1 LALRY
6 NGCDNSIEQSRPWQ
20 LDIAF
25 YRKGKEFFLHLSSM
39 DTYEKLAYL
48 EGYRY
53 VAGVDEAGR
62 GPLAG
67 PVVAA
72 AVIFPPEYRNKE
84 INDSKQ
90 LSATKRAYLYD
101 IIKNEA
107 IAVGV
112 GVAESDVID
121 QINILRASLQAMS
134 EALQELDTSPDYLLV
149 DGLHRVPL
157 PTPQKPIVKG
167 DALSISIAAASI
179 IAKVSRDRIME
190 IYHRQFPQYNFMRNK
205 GYGTEEHRN
214 AIKQF
219 GMCKI
224 HRRSFH
230 LKNLDINQTTLDLT

>member
-1 LALRY
+1 
-6 NGCDNSIEQSRPWQ
+6 
-20 LDIAF
+20 
-25 YRKGKEFFLHLSSM
+25 M

-72 AVIFPPEYRNKE
+72 AVIFPQEYRNKE

-90 LSATKRAYLYD
+90 LSETKRAYLYD

-112 GVAESDVID
+112 GVADSDVID

-134 EALQELDTSPDYLLV
+134 EAVQELDTSPDYLLV

-190 IYHRQFPQYNFMRNK
+190 MYHRQFPQYNFIRNK
-205 GYGTEEHRN
+205 GYGTEEHRI
-214 AIKQF
+214 AIKEF

-230 LKNLDINQTTLDLT
+230 LKNRNINQTILDLS

>member
-1 LALRY
+1 
-6 NGCDNSIEQSRPWQ
+6 
-20 LDIAF
+20 
-25 YRKGKEFFLHLSSM
+25 M

-72 AVIFPPEYRNKE
+72 AVIFPREFKNKE
-84 INDSKQ
+84 INDSKK
-90 LSATKRAYLYD
+90 LSAAKRETLYN

-112 GVAESDVID
+112 GIAESDLID

-134 EALQELDTSPDYLLV
+134 EAVQELNTLPDYLLV

-167 DALSISIAAASI
+167 DSLSISIAAASI

-190 IYHRQFPQYNFMRNK
+190 IYHRQFPQYNFIRNK
-205 GYGTEEHRN
+205 GYGTEEHRI
-214 AIKQF
+214 ALKEF

-230 LKNLDINQTTLDLT
+230 LKNRNINQTILDLS

>member
-1 LALRY
+1 
-6 NGCDNSIEQSRPWQ
+6 
-20 LDIAF
+20 
-25 YRKGKEFFLHLSSM
+25 M
-39 DTYEKLAYL
+39 DTFEKLAYL

-72 AVIFPPEYRNKE
+72 AVIFPPEFRNKE
-84 INDSKQ
+84 INDSKK
-90 LSATKRAYLYD
+90 LSAAKRETLYD
-101 IIKNEA
+101 IIKNKA

-112 GVAESDVID
+112 GVVESDLID

-134 EALQELDTSPDYLLV
+134 EAVQELDTVPDYLLV

-157 PTPQKPIVKG
+157 PTPQKPIVNG

-190 IYHRQFPQYNFMRNK
+190 MYHRQFPQYNFIRNK
-205 GYGTEEHRN
+205 GYGTEEHRI
-214 AIKQF
+214 ALKEF

-230 LKNLDINQTTLDLT
+230 LKNRNTNQTILDLS

>member
-1 LALRY
+1 
-6 NGCDNSIEQSRPWQ
+6 
-20 LDIAF
+20 
-25 YRKGKEFFLHLSSM
+25 M
-39 DTYEKLAYL
+39 DAYEKLAYQ
-48 EGYRY
+48 EGYKC

-72 AVIFPPEYRNKE
+72 AVIFPPEYKNKE

-90 LSATKRAYLYD
+90 LSATKREYLYD

-134 EALQELDTSPDYLLV
+134 EAVQELDTAPDYLLV
-149 DGLHRVPL
+149 DGLHRMPL

-167 DALSISIAAASI
+167 DALSISIAASSI

-190 IYHRQFPQYNFMRNK
+190 MYHRQFPQYNFIRNK
-205 GYGTEEHRN
+205 GYGTLEHRN
-214 AIKQF
+214 AIKEF

-230 LKNLDINQTTLDLT
+230 LKNLNINQTILDLS

>member
-1 LALRY
+1 
-6 NGCDNSIEQSRPWQ
+6 
-20 LDIAF
+20 
-25 YRKGKEFFLHLSSM
+25 M

-53 VAGVDEAGR
+53 IAGVDEAGR

-72 AVIFPPEYRNKE
+72 AVIFPKKFINKE
-84 INDSKQ
+84 INDSKK
-90 LSATKRAYLYD
+90 LSAAKRETLYD

-112 GVAESDVID
+112 GVADSDLID

-134 EALQELDTSPDYLLV
+134 EAVQELDIVPDYLLV
-149 DGLHRVPL
+149 DGLYRVPL
-157 PTPQKPIVKG
+157 PCPQKPIVKG

-190 IYHRQFPQYNFMRNK
+190 MYHRQFPQYNFIRNK
-205 GYGTEEHRN
+205 GYGTKEHRI
-214 AIKQF
+214 ALKEF

-230 LKNLDINQTTLDLT
+230 LKNRNVSQTILDLS

>member
-1 LALRY
+1 
-6 NGCDNSIEQSRPWQ
+6 
-20 LDIAF
+20 
-25 YRKGKEFFLHLSSM
+25 M